1 MQTALEYTRAKYGSK
16 RPKVRLVWAG
26 HEPKDFVNLFP
37 FWTLNPSVTDINQEV
52 RIERDGRLMT
62 WNYDTNFSYAFESD
76 QPIQAKKKCA

>member
-37 FWTLNPSVTDINQEV
+37 FWTLNPSVMDINQEV
-52 RIERDGRLMT
+52 RI
-62 WNYDTNFSYAFESD
+62 
-76 QPIQAKKKCA
+76 